1 MDQKQQVIIGHFRQS
16 LSIRYLSRKLG
27 MSRNTVKKYIDQYLL
42 ETGQEVDSGD
52 VSSRGVLEFPRYD
65 SSTRQKRRLTEEV
78 SLLIDGYLES
88 NRKKRY
94 SGKGKQQMKRV
105 DIHQA
110 LLAQGYELGY
120 TTVCVYINSRE
131 GKGGE
136 VYIRQQY
143 QPGEAVEFDWGE
155 VKLRIGGKE
164 KRLMLAVFT
173 SCYSNHRWSMLFYRQ
188 DMSSFL
194 QSHVCYFG
202 AVGGVAREVVY
213 DNMKVAVRRY
223 AQRSRDKK
231 ATEALLKLSAY
242 YQFDYRF
249 CNRGKG
255 NEKGR
260 VERSVEYVR
269 RKAFCRVDQ
278 FEGLDQANAHLAGT
292 CTRLNQSKLQGQT
305 ESISAQFEQELTQM
319 KPLGMAYDVGE
330 LTQLR
335 VDKYSCIR
343 VDNNFYSVPEGHV
356 GAFLEVKVYPNRL
369 DIFGPQA
376 ELLASHQRHHT
387 RFQYYIQLPHY
398 LQTLQ
403 TKPGALVRSVAWYQ
417 ADPKIK
423 ALFETHFVQDPKGFI
438 ELLLWAR
445 KRQISID
452 KVCQG
457 AKDAQAACRHQPISL
472 DKIKLLATQKISPA
486 LHSPTTE
493 QTDPIQKQAR
503 DQLQQIQSLFSST
516 S

>member
-1 MDQKQQVIIGHFRQS
+1 
-16 LSIRYLSRKLG
+16 
-27 MSRNTVKKYIDQYLL
+27 
-42 ETGQEVDSGD
+42 
-52 VSSRGVLEFPRYD
+52 
-65 SSTRQKRRLTEEV
+65 
-78 SLLIDGYLES
+78 
-88 NRKKRY
+88 
-94 SGKGKQQMKRV
+94 
-105 DIHQA
+105 
-110 LLAQGYELGY
+110 
-120 TTVCVYINSRE
+120 
-131 GKGGE
+131 
-136 VYIRQQY
+136 
-143 QPGEAVEFDWGE
+143 
-155 VKLRIGGKE
+155 
-164 KRLMLAVFT
+164 
-173 SCYSNHRWSMLFYRQ
+173 MLFYRQ

-194 QSHVCYFG
+194 QSHVCYFS
-202 AVGGVAREVVY
+202 AVGGVAQEVIY

-223 AQRSRDKK
+223 AQRAKDKK

-260 VERSVEYVR
+260 VERSVEYLR
-269 RKAFCRVDQ
+269 RKAFCIVDQ

-292 CTRLNQSKLQGQT
+292 CTGLNQSKLQGQT
-305 ESISAQFEQELTQM
+305 ESISVQFEQELTQM

-335 VDKYSCIR
+335 VDTYSCIR

-369 DIFGPQA
+369 DIFGPQGQ
-376 ELLASHQRHHT
+376 LLASHQRHHT
-387 RFQYYIQLPHY
+387 RFQYYIELSHY

-438 ELLLWAR
+438 DLLLWAR
-445 KRQISID
+445 KKQISID

-457 AKDAQAACRHQPISL
+457 ATDAQAACRHQPISL